1 MISTTT
7 SVICIVDIHLSME
20 KECSICRKKYI
31 RLQYQRK
38 RNNYLRNWNFDEKS
52 FHSRQQKS
60 GIIFWSTKNEI
71 FHGKIRENQ
80 RFLAKF
86 STSYR
91 KSLYLTPFFLWLFDP
106 YRGHSIE
113 SCGGIIIWNNS
124 QCAYLGSKRLL
135 CTWNRKNQPFDFENN
150 NRQNLSS
157 HLELVNMLTCYHV
170 TLLTC

>member
-7 SVICIVDIHLSME
+7 SVICIVDIQLFME
-20 KECSICRKKYI
+20 KECSICRKKYTTI
-31 RLQYQRK
+31 VQYQRK
-38 RNNYLRNWNFDEKS
+38 RNNNLRNWNFDEKS

-60 GIIFWSTKNEI
+60 GIIFFKYKKRNFSWK
-71 FHGKIRENQ
+71 KIRENK

-150 NRQNLSS
+150 NRQNFSS
-157 HLELVNMLTCYHV
+157 HLELVNMLTC
-170 TLLTC
+170 